1 MVLERKEMK
10 SDGRLNSWSWLY
22 KLGGVASLILFV
34 SFLVGASWLVW
45 RPTGWIASLQNNWLV
60 VLYRINATN
69 ASEDLLIAQNAID
82 LIIFFLFAVLF
93 VALGAALWRTNRLWA
108 SVSAVLTFLG
118 FILFLITNQAG
129 RSALLLGS
137 IIIGI
142 IMLRSDSFSKPA
154 GYVGI
159 AGGALLLVA
168 GDFATAMFPPSM
180 FIAASIALGYLL
192 WIAWFLMIGQSLLQ
206 SGSNEHKSSWA
217 S

>member
-1 MVLERKEMK
+1 MK
-10 SDGRLNSWSWLY
+10 SGNRKNSCTWLY
-22 KLGGVASLILFV
+22 KLGGVASLALVVVFLF
-34 SFLVGASWLVW
+34 GASWLVW
-45 RPTGWIASLQNNWLV
+45 RPGGWLASLQNNWLV
-60 VLYRINATN
+60 ILYRINATN
-69 ASEDLLIAQNAID
+69 ASGDLLIAQNAID

-93 VALGAALWRTNRLWA
+93 VALGAALWRTNKLWVP
-108 SVSAVLTFLG
+108 VSAVLPFLG

-137 IIIGI
+137 LIIGK

-154 GYVGI
+154 GYGGI